1 MIVKIER
8 LTDIFQYIGQ
18 YDGIIFDLD
27 DTLYLEKDYV
37 RSGYHEIARVLEKIP
52 QAEERLWNFFESGK
66 NAIDCILEEEGIFS
80 EELKQKCLQAYRF
93 QKPDIALEPEV
104 KDLLARIKSEKQH
117 LGIIT
122 DGRVEGQWAKIR
134 ALGLEKYTEDI
145 MVTDELGGAEY
156 RKPCSLAYEQMQ
168 KKWKI
173 PYTKMVY
180 IGDNAKKDFVAPEKL
195 GMGAIWFLNPN
206 GLYYNK

>member
-1 MIVKIER
+1 
-8 LTDIFQYIGQ
+8 
-18 YDGIIFDLD
+18 
-27 DTLYLEKDYV
+27 
-37 RSGYHEIARVLEKIP
+37 
-52 QAEERLWNFFESGK
+52 
-66 NAIDCILEEEGIFS
+66 
-80 EELKQKCLQAYRF
+80 
-93 QKPDIALEPEV
+93 
-104 KDLLARIKSEKQH
+104 
-117 LGIIT
+117 
-122 DGRVEGQWAKIR
+122 
-134 ALGLEKYTEDI
+134 

-195 GMGAIWFLNPN
+195 GMGAIWLLNPN

>member
-80 EELKQKCLQAYRF
+80 EELKQK
-93 QKPDIALEPEV
+93 
-104 KDLLARIKSEKQH
+104 
-117 LGIIT
+117 
-122 DGRVEGQWAKIR
+122 
-134 ALGLEKYTEDI
+134 
-145 MVTDELGGAEY
+145 
-156 RKPCSLAYEQMQ
+156 
-168 KKWKI
+168 
-173 PYTKMVY
+173 
-180 IGDNAKKDFVAPEKL
+180 
-195 GMGAIWFLNPN
+195 
-206 GLYYNK
+206 